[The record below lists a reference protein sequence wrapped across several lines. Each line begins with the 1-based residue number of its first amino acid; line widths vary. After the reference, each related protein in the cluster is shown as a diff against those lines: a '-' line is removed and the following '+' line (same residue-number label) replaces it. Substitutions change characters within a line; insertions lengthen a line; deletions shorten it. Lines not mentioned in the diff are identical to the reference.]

1 MRKIA
6 MLGAGF
12 IGAFY
17 VMSLHGQRRRDKV
30 VSVYSRSAQR
40 GQEFAQRWGVA
51 KAHTDMKAAVEDP
64 DIDTVVIAL
73 PNNLHREAVLLAAA
87 AKKHV
92 LCTKPLGITA
102 EDAKTMLDAVEKA
115 GVFHGYLEDLVY
127 TPKTQKALQYV
138 RDGALGQVL
147 WARSR
152 ETHPGP
158 HSDWFWNDQQS
169 GGGAIIDLACH
180 CIELSRNYIG
190 KHIRP
195 VEVVCWADTLA
206 KPIAAEDNAIGLV
219 RYENG
224 AVSQFEVS
232 WSFRGGLDLRDE
244 ASGTEG
250 SLRIDN
256 FLRTGFEVF
265 TAVGSQGYVAE
276 KAENDRGWIFP
287 VGDEVHELGYNHMFS
302 EMFDCIEAGTKPQED
317 FYDGYV
323 VNAVMDACYRSAK
336 TKQWEPVKLDIW
348 RGQTGVPKISA
359 FKDYDPDHY
368 LIKEELLPDGSTKLI
383 LKNKASGKIFEKNP

>member
-6 MLGAGF
+6 ILGAGF

-30 VSVYSRSAQR
+30 VSIYSRSQER
-40 GQEFAQRWGVA
+40 GQTFADRWGIATV
-51 KAHTDMKAAVEDP
+51 HTDMQRCIDDP
-64 DIDTVVIAL
+64 AIDTVVIAL
-73 PNNLHREAVLLAAA
+73 PNHLHREAVLAAA
-87 AKKHV
+87 AAGKAV
-92 LCTKPLGITA
+92 LCTKPLGINA
-102 EDAKTMLDAVEKA
+102 EDARLMLEAVEKA
-115 GVFHGYLEDLVY
+115 GVFHGYMEDLVY

-138 RDGALGQVL
+138 RNGALGQVL

-158 HSDWFWNDQQS
+158 HSDWFWNNEQS

-190 KHIRP
+190 KDIRP
-195 VEVVCWADTLA
+195 VEVVCWADTLV

-250 SLRIDN
+250 SLRIDS
-256 FLRTGFEVF
+256 FLRTGFEIF
-265 TAVGSQGYVAE
+265 TAAESVGYVAE

-287 VGDEVHELGYNHMFS
+287 VGDEVHELGYNNMFT
-302 EMFDCIEAGTKPQED
+302 EMFDCLDKGTQPQED

-323 VNAVMDACYRSAK
+323 VNAVMDACYKSAR
-336 TKQWEPVKLDIW
+336 TKQWEPVQLDIW
-348 RGQTGVPKISA
+348 RGQSGVPKISA
-359 FKDYDPDHY
+359 LKDYDPHHY
-368 LIKEELLPDGSTKLI
+368 LIKEELLPDGSRKLI
-383 LKNKASGKIFEKNP
+383 LKEKATGRIFEK